1 LGDGHGVFEV
11 VGYAVDGEG
20 AGFFEEA
27 HGGAGDCRGV
37 SWGRGGVVLFCRL
50 SFWLHL

>member
-1 LGDGHGVFEV
+1 MVLGDGYAVFEV

-27 HGGAGDCRGV
+27 HGGAGDCWDGV
-37 SWGRGGVVLFCRL
+37 FLLAGVFCVLLLVAFL
-50 SFWLHL
+50 